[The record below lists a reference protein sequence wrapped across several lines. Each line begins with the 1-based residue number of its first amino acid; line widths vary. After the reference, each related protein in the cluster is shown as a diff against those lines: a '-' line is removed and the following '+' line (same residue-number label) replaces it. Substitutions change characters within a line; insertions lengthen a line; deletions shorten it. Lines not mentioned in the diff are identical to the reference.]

1 MKNGKEATVI
11 SNLCD
16 PDFYRI
22 YFEIMDELLELFGTP
37 SYFHIGT
44 DEFAHADGVR
54 ILETATGKSG
64 HELYLEFLKK
74 VDQHLTR
81 KNIRP
86 VIWHDMLADEDKY
99 GGAKGEKD
107 EPANGS
113 KTFKTFNGM
122 PKNII
127 INYWC
132 YSPHNTYYVLEDM
145 AGKGFEIWVSPW
157 YDVEG
162 IGRICSEGFRL
173 GAKAVLGTTWNGSP
187 YREGFPATGESA
199 WNIKGSHDKAL
210 SVYERFNEIFFYGRD
225 TKIPEKTLV
234 QIKDIAGTTKISK
247 EFEKKLAETF
257 PQMKIDASGI
267 PLEIANPRSFFAF
280 GFTPPSEISKPYNF
294 SELKKNDKF
303 KDILLYS
310 TSSYEWVTPLTD
322 LNKGRDSKDGI
333 IYTPVYGT
341 STRTNMWGMEI
352 ALVDGKISELSS
364 RRVSGNLDIPKN
376 GFVISKHGKMD
387 GITFWESLKVGE
399 PIKLLMRNTQT
410 PPSETVSIPM
420 KGLKNLIVFVT
431 TEYPVD
437 RSASLGR
444 IEVTMSNGKKDAVEL
459 SGQMFFRNAKMS
471 GAWKAWIAWNGG
483 GLNKI
488 MALEW
493 NAPAGKK
500 NRPNLVDITASR
512 GGVESG
518 LAVLGT
524 VQY

>member
-1 MKNGKEATVI
+1 
-11 SNLCD
+11 
-16 PDFYRI
+16 
-22 YFEIMDELLELFGTP
+22 
-37 SYFHIGT
+37 
-44 DEFAHADGVR
+44 
-54 ILETATGKSG
+54 
-64 HELYLEFLKK
+64 
-74 VDQHLTR
+74 
-81 KNIRP
+81 
-86 VIWHDMLADEDKY
+86 
-99 GGAKGEKD
+99 
-107 EPANGS
+107 
-113 KTFKTFNGM
+113 
-122 PKNII
+122 
-127 INYWC
+127 
-132 YSPHNTYYVLEDM
+132 
-145 AGKGFEIWVSPW
+145 
-157 YDVEG
+157 
-162 IGRICSEGFRL
+162 
-173 GAKAVLGTTWNGSP
+173 VLGTTWNGSP